1 MSLRER
7 ALLTRL
13 RERDEGAFTE
23 VVSEYQNK
31 VFNLVFRMIGNKEEA
46 EDLAQEVFVTVFRH
60 IDQFRGDA
68 KFSTWLYRIA
78 ANHCKNRIKYLSR
91 RHTSQNG
98 LDDVPEHHM
107 ADGGSA
113 PVQSHV
119 DPPDAILEGRQLEK
133 LMQEAIAG
141 LDEEHRLLVL
151 LRDVEELSYQ
161 EIAEI
166 TGLNEGTVKSRLHR
180 ARMQIKE
187 FISKHTR
194 EGSDK

>member
-13 RERDEGAFTE
+13 RERDEDAFNE
-23 VVSEYQNK
+23 IVRDYQNK
-31 VFNLVFRMIGNKEEA
+31 VYNLVLRMIGNRAEA
-46 EDLAQEVFVTVFRH
+46 EDLAQEVFVTVFKH
-60 IDQFRGDA
+60 VDQFRGDA
-68 KFSTWLYRIA
+68 KFSTWLFRIA

-91 RHTSQNG
+91 RHSTQNG
-98 LDDVPEHHM
+98 LDDVPEHHLGD
-107 ADGGSA
+107 AGHA

-119 DPPDAILEGRQLEK
+119 DAPDAILEGREMER
-133 LMQEAIAG
+133 LMQMAIAA

-166 TGLNEGTVKSRLHR
+166 AALNEGTVKSRLHR

-187 FISKHTR
+187 FIAARTR
-194 EGSDK
+194 EGSKK